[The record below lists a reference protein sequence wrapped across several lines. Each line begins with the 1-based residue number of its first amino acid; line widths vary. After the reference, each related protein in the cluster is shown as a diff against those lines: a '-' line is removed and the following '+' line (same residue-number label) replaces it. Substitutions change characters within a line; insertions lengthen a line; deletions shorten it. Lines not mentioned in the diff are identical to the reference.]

1 LGAVTLSPATAKPPL
16 VRVSEL
22 GMVQVQLLGAV
33 QVRSTAPANVFTEET
48 LMFVDALLPEVT
60 GMIVVFAIS
69 EKSASEF
76 PIETTAVEGL
86 SREPEAGTY

>member
-1 LGAVTLSPATAKPPL
+1 
-16 VRVSEL
+16 
-22 GMVQVQLLGAV
+22 MLGAV

-69 EKSASEF
+69 EKSASGLA
-76 PIETTAVEGL
+76 IVTTAVDGL
-86 SREPEAGTY
+86 SWLPDVGSYFSVS